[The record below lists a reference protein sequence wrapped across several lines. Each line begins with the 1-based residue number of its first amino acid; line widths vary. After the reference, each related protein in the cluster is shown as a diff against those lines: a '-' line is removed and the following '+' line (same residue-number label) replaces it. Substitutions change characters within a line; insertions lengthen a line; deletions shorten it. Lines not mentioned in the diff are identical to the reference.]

1 MKDLGKN
8 IILIGMP
15 GAGKTTLGKLLSNI
29 TGFRFIDSD
38 AFIEEKTGESI
49 TDLFQI
55 GEDYFRNIE
64 SDAYKEIADSEDTI
78 VSTGG
83 GVVKRSENIV
93 ALKKSG
99 TVYYIDRA
107 VEDITHDIEVSHRP
121 LLKDGLER
129 LHALKAEREAL
140 YQEAADFVVKN
151 DKPLEEIAAEI
162 IACHFG
168 AGEDGS
174 AHDNPQ

>member
-1 MKDLGKN
+1 MGKN
-8 IILIGMP
+8 IILIGLP

-29 TGFRFIDSD
+29 IGYRFIDSD
-38 AFIEEKTGESI
+38 AFIEEKTGKSI

-64 SDAYKEIADSEDTI
+64 SDAYKEIAEFEDTI

-83 GVVKRSENIV
+83 GVVKRNENIV
-93 ALKKSG
+93 VLKQSG
-99 TVYYIDRA
+99 TIYYIDRA

-129 LHALKAEREAL
+129 IYASARPSIRTLRISSSRTINPWKSLPLKSSRTT
-140 YQEAADFVVKN
+140 
-151 DKPLEEIAAEI
+151 LE
-162 IACHFG
+162 
-168 AGEDGS
+168 
-174 AHDNPQ
+174 

>member
-99 TVYYIDRA
+99 TVNYIDRA

-140 YQEAADFVVKN
+140 YQDAADFVVKN

-162 IACHFG
+162 VACHFG
-168 AGEDGS
+168 VGKEGS

>member
-8 IILIGMP
+8 IILIGLP

-38 AFIEEKTGESI
+38 AFIEEKTGKSI

-55 GEDYFRNIE
+55 GEDYFRSIE
-64 SDAYKEIADSEDTI
+64 SDAYKEIADFEDTI

-99 TVYYIDRA
+99 IVYYIDRA

-129 LHALKAEREAL
+129 IYALKAERESL

-151 DKPLEEIAAEI
+151 DKPLEELAAEI
-162 IACHFG
+162 IARHYG
-168 AGEDGS
+168 AGKEGP

>member
-1 MKDLGKN
+1 MGKN

-29 TGFRFIDSD
+29 TGFSFIDSD

-83 GVVKRSENIV
+83 GVIKRNENIA
-93 ALKKSG
+93 ALKKNG
-99 TVYYIDRA
+99 TIYYIDRA

-121 LLKDGLER
+121 LLKGGFER
-129 LHALKAEREAL
+129 IYELKAERETL
-140 YQEAADFVVKN
+140 YLDAADFVVKN
-151 DKPLEEIAAEI
+151 DKPLEELAAEI
-162 IACHFG
+162 IARHTG
-168 AGEDGS
+168 PGKEDN
-174 AHDNPQ
+174 AHDNLQ

>member
-1 MKDLGKN
+1 
-8 IILIGMP
+8 MP

-99 TVYYIDRA
+99 TV
-107 VEDITHDIEVSHRP
+107 
-121 LLKDGLER
+121 
-129 LHALKAEREAL
+129 
-140 YQEAADFVVKN
+140 
-151 DKPLEEIAAEI
+151 
-162 IACHFG
+162 
-168 AGEDGS
+168 
-174 AHDNPQ
+174 

>member
-1 MKDLGKN
+1 MGKN

-29 TGFRFIDSD
+29 TGFRLIDSD

-99 TVYYIDRA
+99 TV
-107 VEDITHDIEVSHRP
+107 
-121 LLKDGLER
+121 
-129 LHALKAEREAL
+129 
-140 YQEAADFVVKN
+140 
-151 DKPLEEIAAEI
+151 
-162 IACHFG
+162 
-168 AGEDGS
+168 
-174 AHDNPQ
+174 

>member
-1 MKDLGKN
+1 MGKN
-8 IILIGMP
+8 IILVGLP

-29 TGFRFIDSD
+29 IGFRFIDSD
-38 AFIEEKTGESI
+38 AFIEETTGKSI

-64 SDAYKEIADSEDTI
+64 SDAYMEIADFEDTV

-93 ALKKSG
+93 ALKKNG
-99 TVYYIDRA
+99 IVYYIDRA
-107 VEDITHDIEVSHRP
+107 VEDIIQDIEVSHRP

-129 LHALKAEREAL
+129 IYALKAERESL
-140 YQEAADFVVKN
+140 YLGAADVIVKN
-151 DKPLEEIAAEI
+151 DKPLEELAAEI
-162 IACHFG
+162 IKHHIG
-168 AGEDGS
+168 AGKVAD
-174 AHDNPQ
+174 AHDNPE